1 MPESRAEN
9 RITAETSMLSAV
21 APAAEAVL
29 APDAFKAAFRNHPA
43 GVAIVTADA
52 GDGPVAMT
60 VTSVFS
66 VSAEPPLL
74 VFSASALS
82 SSTPTISAAE
92 TVIVHIPGADQLDL
106 AKLAAT
112 SGVDRFPE
120 GLWMRL
126 PTGEPV
132 YPAAHAWIRGR
143 IVNRLEAGTST
154 VFVVEALNAS
164 TPGADTDEAD
174 ARLARPLVYHNRTWH
189 VLDDASKL

>member
-1 MPESRAEN
+1 MNSNIAHDD
-9 RITAETSMLSAV
+9 TAVSI
-21 APAAEAVL
+21 
-29 APDAFKAAFRNHPA
+29 APDVGADVLGPEAFKAAFRNHPA

-52 GDGPVAMT
+52 GEGPVAMT

-74 VFSASALS
+74 VFSASAAS
-82 SSTPTISAAE
+82 SSTPTLCRAQ
-92 TVIVHIPGADQLDL
+92 TVVVHIPGADQLEL

-132 YPAAHAWIRGR
+132 YPGAHAWIRGR
-143 IVNRLEAGTST
+143 VVDRIAAGSST
-154 VFVVEALNAS
+154 VFVVEALSSSA
-164 TPGADTDEAD
+164 PGPGTDEAD
-174 ARLARPLVYHNRTWH
+174 ARVARPLVYHNRTWH
-189 VLDDASKL
+189 VLDDGSKL

>member
-1 MPESRAEN
+1 MNTNTTDDIAAVSITPSVGADVLGAE
-9 RITAETSMLSAV
+9 V
-21 APAAEAVL
+21 
-29 APDAFKAAFRNHPA
+29 FKAAFRNHPA

-74 VFSASALS
+74 VFSASASS
-82 SSTPTISAAE
+82 SSTPTIRAAE
-92 TVIVHIPGADQLDL
+92 TVVVHVPGADQLEL
-106 AKLAAT
+106 AKLAAA
-112 SGVDRFPE
+112 SGVDRFPD

-132 YPAAHAWIRGR
+132 YPGAHAWIRGR
-143 IVNRLEAGTST
+143 VKNRIEAGSST
-154 VFVVEALNAS
+154 VFVVEALSSSA
-164 TPGADTDEAD
+164 PAADSDEAD
-174 ARLARPLVYHNRTWH
+174 ARFARPLVYHNRIRH